1 MIVTYSFLFFF
12 FFQSQKQIS
21 TSVCSNVSFNTES
34 KTSHRSSSVRFKDT
48 EFERSDSRRSHPIWR
63 PAYDS
68 DTNSA
73 PHYRTIKPI
82 LTPTTGRSSAIS
94 TGISPI
100 PANEFER
107 PQKFMLSTEQLSTV
121 ARDSQVL
128 KPKAVSACSAA
139 SNQPKQ
145 FPAQP
150 SHSPQFYTAVS
161 GPPYHNQ
168 KHIAESTHGTVKMH
182 ESMECSERTMTS
194 SLTRAMFEEQQFQ
207 HHQHHQRNT
216 FEIPVEQ
223 MSTTFTVSPTPSISR
238 QKLRPPPT
246 PTKFIPGEFRESDY
260 DSEIESIKIRP
271 VWTPN
276 QFSESEN
283 AHYRHRHVSPPAPTS
298 SRGRSVPK
306 HHFERILTPMEF
318 DVNAVEMPTQIKCL
332 PSSSPSL
339 GNQSAYQFKTQTLDR
354 FRTKKKIISSQ
365 FGSSSQDD
373 INVMHSTPKY
383 CRRSPSLNKSYEQES
398 QSCPTYREESRSSQ
412 CGKLA
417 PSYCTVSY
425 FNFIH
430 ISAGTNC
437 MVLTLFFLN
446 QPYPK
451 CDTSILFCNHFDF
464 LLKKEKKTI

>member
-1 MIVTYSFLFFF
+1 MIATYQFFYLFF
-12 FFQSQKQIS
+12 QPQKQIS
-21 TSVCSNVSFNTES
+21 TSVCSNNVSFNTES
-34 KTSHRSSSVRFKDT
+34 KKSLNEYTSHRSSSVRFKDT
-48 EFERSDSRRSHPIWR
+48 TDFERSDSSRSHPIWR

-68 DTNSA
+68 DTDSA
-73 PHYRTIKPI
+73 LQYRSIKPI

-94 TGISPI
+94 TGLSPI

-121 ARDSQVL
+121 TRDSQVL

-145 FPAQP
+145 FPSQP
-150 SHSPQFYTAVS
+150 QPPRSPQFYTAVA

-168 KHIAESTHGTVKMH
+168 KLITETGGNMNMH

-194 SLTRAMFEEQQFQ
+194 SSTRVMFEDQQQHQ
-207 HHQHHQRNT
+207 HHQHHLHQQRNLY
-216 FEIPVEQ
+216 EMPVEQ
-223 MSTTFTVSPTPSISR
+223 MQPAFTVSPTPSITR

-283 AHYRHRHVSPPAPTS
+283 AHYRHRHVSPPAP
-298 SRGRSVPK
+298 SRGASVPK

-318 DVNAVEMPTQIKCL
+318 DVNAVEMPTQIKGFS
-332 PSSSPSL
+332 SSSPSFA
-339 GNQSAYQFKTQTLDR
+339 NQSAHQFKTQTLDR
-354 FRTKKKIISSQ
+354 FRTKKKITSSQ

-383 CRRSPSLNKSYEQES
+383 CRRSPAMSQPYEKEP

-412 CGKLA
+412 YGKLA
-417 PSYCTVSY
+417 SNYCTISQLI
-425 FNFIH
+425 FILM
-430 ISAGTNC
+430 SAGTNC
-437 MVLTLFFLN
+437 MVFIPIFFVEKFNRIQNMTHHFFL
-446 QPYPK
+446 
-451 CDTSILFCNHFDF
+451 
-464 LLKKEKKTI
+464 